1 MGSDILDHH
10 VPSSFSPEETGFM
23 VKCCHVGERVQ
34 SEFVSGLSELYD
46 IQLLMLH
53 ILSSWL
59 LQNSAACPVNNDFE
73 YQINIFL
80 ILFFINVIF
89 PSYHGKDKLDAE
101 YADILQSKTGIT
113 ERLPNRKGWK
123 VWKCSV

>member
-10 VPSSFSPEETGFM
+10 VPSSFSPEETGSM

-34 SEFVSGLSELYD
+34 SEFVSGLSKLYD

-59 LQNSAACPVNNDFE
+59 LQNSAACPVNTD
-73 YQINIFL
+73 
-80 ILFFINVIF
+80 
-89 PSYHGKDKLDAE
+89 S
-101 YADILQSKTGIT
+101 
-113 ERLPNRKGWK
+113 
-123 VWKCSV
+123 